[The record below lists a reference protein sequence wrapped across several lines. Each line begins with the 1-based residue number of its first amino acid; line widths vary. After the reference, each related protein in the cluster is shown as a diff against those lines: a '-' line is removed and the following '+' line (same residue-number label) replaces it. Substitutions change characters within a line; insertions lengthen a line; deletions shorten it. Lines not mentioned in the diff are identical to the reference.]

1 MSPLAKSKT
10 LLVFEIIFM
19 SDFLLF
25 FNKKNSKQ
33 GIHKVLKHDI
43 WKNSG
48 RITYNSC
55 CWTFLVSRRN
65 SPGGEVTELPCLP
78 EPVYVG
84 VSTAVQRCLT
94 RSLVLQSPFR
104 RMRQKEDNKLMISG
118 ICLKRETPVQ
128 FSASNKTAQKL
139 CII

>member
-10 LLVFEIIFM
+10 LLLFEIIFM

-25 FNKKNSKQ
+25 FNEKNSKQ
-33 GIHKVLKHDI
+33 GIHKVLKDDI

-65 SPGGEVTELPCLP
+65 SPGGEVTELPCAGASIRRCVYSRTTVLNQ
-78 EPVYVG
+78 EPCAP
-84 VSTAVQRCLT
+84 VSFQENEAKG
-94 RSLVLQSPFR
+94 
-104 RMRQKEDNKLMISG
+104 RQ
-118 ICLKRETPVQ
+118 
-128 FSASNKTAQKL
+128 
-139 CII
+139 